1 MDTNIIEKL
10 LYDTSS
16 DKKIINWINTNS
28 DSKLLYILAYNYN
41 WDGGFEIPICISN
54 SKYCTLS
61 TALLLFYR
69 AEGELYLQ
77 NKHNDNSDKEW
88 YSFIS
93 ELYKKILLNVYPNSD
108 IQFRC
113 PLTKVQIYKLSKQLS
128 EGEKVFITE
137 IPGENL
143 DVPV

>member
-1 MDTNIIEKL
+1 MDTSAIEKL
-10 LYDTSS
+10 LYDSS
-16 DKKIINWINTNS
+16 SSTVLKWIRNNT
-28 DSKLLYILAYNYN
+28 DPKALYLLAYNYN
-41 WDGGFEIPICISN
+41 WDEGFEIPICISN

-77 NKHNDNSDKEW
+77 NKHDDNSDKEW

>member
-1 MDTNIIEKL
+1 MDTSVIEKL
-10 LYDTSS
+10 LYNSS
-16 DKKIINWINTNS
+16 SSTVLKWIRNNT
-28 DSKLLYILAYNYN
+28 DPKALYLLAYNYN
-41 WDGGFEIPICISN
+41 WDGGFEIPIYISN

-61 TALLLFYR
+61 TAILLFYR

-77 NKHNDNSDKEW
+77 NKHDDNSDKEW

-93 ELYKKILLNVYPNSD
+93 VLYKKILLNVYPNSD